1 MNVLFLDTSHPVLE
15 QELEKAGFQCTFWN
29 KVDPLA
35 KAISS
40 SSGLI
45 VRSKIKIDRA
55 LIDAA
60 PQLRF
65 IGRIGAGMENID
77 VKYANSKG
85 IQVFNSPE
93 GNRDAVAEHALGMLL
108 ALMNHM
114 LTADAEV
121 RKAIWKREANR
132 GTEIKDKT
140 IGIIGFGNMGSAFAQ
155 RLNGFDCTIIA
166 YDKYKKGFGNQLV
179 AEVDYATIFQESDI
193 LSLHVPL
200 TDQTHH
206 LVNNDYLN
214 KFKKPIWIINTS
226 RGPVVDTSAIL
237 SGIDKGLIRGAALD
251 VLEFETYSFDKL
263 HDLPDT
269 FQKLVASP
277 KVILSPHIAGW
288 TFESKVKLSK
298 YLAQKIVAAKNE
310 GKLQE

>member
-179 AEVDYATIFQESDI
+179 AEVDYATIFQKSDI